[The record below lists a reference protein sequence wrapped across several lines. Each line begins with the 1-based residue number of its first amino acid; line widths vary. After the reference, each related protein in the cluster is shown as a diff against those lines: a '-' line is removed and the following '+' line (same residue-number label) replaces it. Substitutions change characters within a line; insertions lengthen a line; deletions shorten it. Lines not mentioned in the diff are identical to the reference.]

1 MKLLALS
8 FEPFFTTKEVG
19 KGSGLGLPQVLGV
32 AKQLG
37 GGVSIQTRPG
47 AGTTVNVYLP
57 RAHEGPAPSETLA
70 TWREPCPNTGAT
82 GVRKAMVLLVD
93 DDNDVRAAAAGMLR
107 YTGHDVIEAANGR
120 EALDLLGREGDRIDL
135 MIVDFV
141 MPRMNGIEVARRARL
156 SRPGLPILFVTGFA
170 NTAALAAQTNSE
182 LILRKPFR
190 TTELVAKIGEAF
202 RSVPA
207 AYHGG

>member
-1 MKLLALS
+1 V

-37 GGVSIQTRPG
+37 GGVRVQTRPG

-57 RAHEGPAPSETLA
+57 RAREDLAPSQASA
-70 TWREPCPNTGAT
+70 TARESCPNAGAISF
-82 GVRKAMVLLVD
+82 RRAMVLLVD

-107 YTGHDVIEAANGR
+107 YAGHDVIEAANGR
-120 EALDLLGREGDRIDL
+120 EALDCLGREGDRIDL

-141 MPRMNGIEVARRARL
+141 MPGMNGIEVARRVRL

-170 NTAALAAQTNSE
+170 NTAALAAQTNSD
-182 LILRKPFR
+182 LILPKPFR
-190 TTELVAKIGEAF
+190 TTELVAKIEEAL

-207 AYHGG
+207 GVG